1 MNTPLTKLK
10 RIAILFAGISAASI
24 PALAHADWSITKLL
38 HLGSESSVR
47 AFNDSGQVTG
57 TRFEPYT
64 DPRAFITGA
73 NGIGMTYF
81 GFTSTSYGDDINNS
95 GQVVGSFDMGDGY
108 AFITGP
114 NGAGMTNL
122 GTLGGPFS
130 HPRGVN
136 DSGQVVG
143 ISSTDDYSYYG
154 SFITD
159 TNGANM
165 TALGT
170 VDGRTYSL
178 AVDVNNSGQVVGNS
192 VNAKFHDSHAFIT
205 GTNGAGMTELDDL
218 GGGTSYATGI
228 NNSGQVVGW
237 ADAAVGY
244 QAFVTDTNG
253 TGITN
258 LGTLGGDESK
268 AVSINDFGQVIGHA
282 SAANGDD
289 HAFIY
294 SNGGMTDLSLLDVVV
309 SAEWTYINLIDIN
322 NNGQILGYGY
332 LNNGERETFLLSFTP
347 DTVFTPQPI
356 FIPSIPEPE
365 TYAMLLAGLGLIG
378 FMARRRKKASM

>member
-1 MNTPLTKLK
+1 
-10 RIAILFAGISAASI
+10 
-24 PALAHADWSITKLL
+24 
-38 HLGSESSVR
+38 
-47 AFNDSGQVTG
+47 
-57 TRFEPYT
+57 
-64 DPRAFITGA
+64 
-73 NGIGMTYF
+73 
-81 GFTSTSYGDDINNS
+81 
-95 GQVVGSFDMGDGY
+95 
-108 AFITGP
+108 
-114 NGAGMTNL
+114 
-122 GTLGGPFS
+122 
-130 HPRGVN
+130 
-136 DSGQVVG
+136 
-143 ISSTDDYSYYG
+143 
-154 SFITD
+154 
-159 TNGANM
+159 
-165 TALGT
+165 
-170 VDGRTYSL
+170 
-178 AVDVNNSGQVVGNS
+178 
-192 VNAKFHDSHAFIT
+192 
-205 GTNGAGMTELDDL
+205 MTELDDL

-282 SAANGDD
+282 SAASGDD

>member
-1 MNTPLTKLK
+1 MNTPLAKLK
-10 RIAILFAGISAASI
+10 RIAILLAGMSAASI
-24 PALAHADWSITKLL
+24 STWAHADWSITKLL
-38 HLGSESSVR
+38 HLGSNSFVK

-57 TRFEPYT
+57 TQFEPNV
-64 DPRAFITGA
+64 DPHAFITGA
-73 NGIGMTYF
+73 NGIGVTYF
-81 GFTSTSYGDDINNS
+81 GFASHGDDINNS
-95 GQVVGSFDMGDGY
+95 GQVVGSFEMNDGH
-108 AFITGP
+108 AFITSA
-114 NGAGMTNL
+114 NGAGMTDL

-130 HPRGVN
+130 DSRGVN

-143 ISSTDDYSYYG
+143 VSGTDDYSYFG

-178 AVDVNNSGQVVGNS
+178 AVDINNSGQVAGNS
-192 VNAKFHDSHAFIT
+192 VNANFHDSHAFIT
-205 GTNGAGMTELDDL
+205 GSNGAGMTELSDL
-218 GGGTSYATGI
+218 GGGTSHATGI

-258 LGTLGGDESK
+258 LGTLGGDKSS
-268 AVSINDFGQVIGHA
+268 AVGINDFGQVIGHA
-282 SAANGDD
+282 STANGDD
-289 HAFIY
+289 HAFIF
-294 SNGGMTDLSLLDVVV
+294 SNGGMTDLSLLDVVI
-309 SAEWTYINLIDIN
+309 SAGWTYINLIDIN

-332 LNNGERETFLLSFTP
+332 LNNGERETFLLSFTS

-365 TYAMLLAGLGLIG
+365 TYVMLLAGLGLIG
-378 FMARRRKKASM
+378 FMARRRKEASV